1 MWKCAAAGVMGKRM
15 SEIDTIK
22 SAVFN
27 FNTLCHFSTQGKSRP
42 REEEET
48 AAKGEIE
55 DPQERGNE
63 ANQRRKKAIFCEEK

>member
-1 MWKCAAAGVMGKRM
+1 MCSSWGYGEEVMN
-15 SEIDTIK
+15 EIDTIK

-27 FNTLCHFSTQGKSRP
+27 FNTLCHFFTQGKSRP